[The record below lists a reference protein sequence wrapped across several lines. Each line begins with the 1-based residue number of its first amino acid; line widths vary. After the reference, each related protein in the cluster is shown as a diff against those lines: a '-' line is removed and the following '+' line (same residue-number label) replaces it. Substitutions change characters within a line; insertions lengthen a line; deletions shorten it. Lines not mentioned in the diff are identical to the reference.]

1 MKIIILGP
9 PGSGKGTVSEQ
20 LAKEFK
26 LFHLSIGEM
35 LRKEAKRN
43 TQAGKKIRRYIE
55 KGDLVPVQL
64 AVKIVKQKVK
74 NKNKYL
80 LDGFPRSVEQAR
92 KVEDLDIDLVLYL
105 HLPQSKVIERLSGRL
120 LDPVTG
126 KTYHKKYLPPPKN
139 ILKRLVQRKDDH
151 PKVIKERFKVYNK
164 ETKPLIKYYQKKEIL
179 LSIDASG
186 NPKQVYQLVKK
197 NLAKY
202 IQYNY

>member
-26 LFHLSIGEM
+26 LFHLSVGEM

-43 TQAGKKIRRYIE
+43 TAAGKRIRSYIE
-55 KGDLVPVQL
+55 KGDLVPSQL
-64 AVKIVKQKVK
+64 AVNIVKQKVK
-74 NKNKYL
+74 NKNRYL
-80 LDGFPRSVEQAR
+80 LDGFPRSLDQA
-92 KVEDLDIDLVLYL
+92 KKIEDLKLDYAIYL

-126 KTYHKKYLPPPKN
+126 KTYHQKYLPPPKN
-139 ILKRLVQRKDDH
+139 ILNRLVQRKDDN

-164 ETKPLIKYYQKKEIL
+164 ETKPLIQYYRKKRIL

-197 NLAKY
+197 NLTKH
-202 IQYNY
+202 IQHNH